1 MSGAGMAARAS
12 LFLTSAKR
20 TNLIAVGNAHG
31 SSAMI
36 HRPLKGSD
44 NQSHKYRSSSST
56 PYSEAMPTR
65 WTHITINCSDIDA
78 SVEFYT
84 SICGLT
90 IVRDRRLEGRH
101 NVWLGP
107 ATPAGEDPV
116 FVLVIVQD
124 EVKARLDHFGFQCDS
139 RKEVDRIAELAR
151 QQNILVEPPVDVGGV
166 VGYFTMVR
174 DPDGHIVEFTFGQP
188 LKGL

>member
-1 MSGAGMAARAS
+1 MA
-12 LFLTSAKR
+12 
-20 TNLIAVGNAHG
+20 
-31 SSAMI
+31 
-36 HRPLKGSD
+36 P
-44 NQSHKYRSSSST
+44 
-56 PYSEAMPTR
+56 R

-78 SVEFYT
+78 SVAFYT
-84 SICGLT
+84 SFCGLT
-90 IVRDRRLEGRH
+90 IVRDRRAEGRH

-107 ATPAGEDPV
+107 VTKPDEDPV

-139 RKEVDRIAELAR
+139 RAEVDRIAEVAR
-151 QQNILVEPPVDVGGV
+151 QQDILVEAPVDVGGV

-174 DPDGHIVEFTFGQP
+174 DPDGHLVEFTFGQP